1 MNNLTKM
8 AYLVVIAVW
17 STTPLAIKWSSAG
30 LHPLWGVAIRISIAS
45 LCVLVLLRVWK
56 HPIPVHGIA
65 LKNYFAGGIGLFGG
79 LVFVYTGA
87 AYVPSGLISVL
98 YGLSPIFSG
107 VLAYYIIDDPP
118 FSITKWLAL
127 LFSIFGLALIFLDD
141 VQISDELV
149 FGIILILISV
159 LFFCLSGVLIKKYEH
174 EGHPLT
180 QTAGSLLV
188 CLPLFL
194 ISASLLADDF
204 NYETIDASAKISI
217 LYLAIIGSVLG
228 MLCYYYVL
236 KRMSPSSVSLVT
248 VITPVIAL
256 SLGVLLNGEV
266 FSVWTYAG
274 ALMILVGLA
283 VFNWGD
289 RYILERRLG

>member
-17 STTPLAIKWSSAG
+17 STTPLAIKWSGVG
-30 LHPLWGVAIRISIAS
+30 LHPLWGLAIRISIATV
-45 LCVLVLLRVWK
+45 CIVVLLQVWK
-56 HPIPVHGIA
+56 HPIPLHITA
-65 LKNYFAGGIGLFGG
+65 LKNYLAGGLGLYGG
-79 LVFVYTGA
+79 LIFVYTGA
-87 AYVPSGLISVL
+87 AFVPSGLVSVL

-118 FSITKWLAL
+118 FSISKWLAL
-127 LFSIFGLALIFLDD
+127 LFSVIGLAVIFLDD
-141 VQISDELV
+141 VQLSDELI
-149 FGIILILISV
+149 FGVILVLISV
-159 LFFCLSGVLIKKYEH
+159 LFFCLSGVLIKKYQH

-180 QTAGSLLV
+180 QTTGSLLV

-194 ISASLLADDF
+194 LSASIVADDF
-204 NYETIDASAKISI
+204 NYADIQLTAKLSI
-217 LYLAIIGSVLG
+217 IYLAVVGSIVG

-236 KRMSPSSVSLVT
+236 NRMSPSSVALIT

-256 SLGVLLNGEV
+256 SLGVYLNGEV
-266 FSVWTYAG
+266 FSAWTYIG
-274 ALMILVGLA
+274 TLMILVGLT

-289 RYILERRLG
+289 RLIASRC

>member
-30 LHPLWGVAIRISIAS
+30 LHPLWGLALRISIATV
-45 LCVLVLLRVWK
+45 CVLVLLKVWK
-56 HPIPVHGIA
+56 HPIPLHIIA
-65 LKNYFAGGIGLFGG
+65 LKNYFAGGLGLYGG
-79 LVFVYTGA
+79 LIFVYTGA
-87 AYVPSGLISVL
+87 AFVPSGLVSVL

-118 FSITKWLAL
+118 FSISKWLAL
-127 LFSIFGLALIFLDD
+127 LFSVIGLALIFLDD
-141 VQISDELV
+141 VQLSDGLIFGVILV
-149 FGIILILISV
+149 LISV

-174 EGHPLT
+174 EGHPLA

-194 ISASLLADDF
+194 LSASVAADDF
-204 NYETIDASAKISI
+204 NYADIQLTAKLSI
-217 LYLAIIGSVLG
+217 IYLAVVGSIVG

-236 KRMSPSSVSLVT
+236 NRMSPSSVALIT

-256 SLGVLLNGEV
+256 SLGVYLNGEV
-266 FSVWTYAG
+266 FSHWTYFG
-274 ALMILVGLA
+274 TLIILVSLA
-283 VFNWGD
+283 AFNWGD
-289 RYILERRLG
+289 RLIAGRY

>member
-30 LHPLWGVAIRISIAS
+30 LDPLWGLAIRISIATV
-45 LCVLVLLRVWK
+45 CVVVLLQIWK
-56 HPIPVHGIA
+56 HPIPLHITA
-65 LKNYFAGGIGLFGG
+65 LKNYLAGGLGLYGG
-79 LVFVYTGA
+79 LIFVYIGA
-87 AYVPSGLISVL
+87 AFVPSGLVSVL

-118 FSITKWLAL
+118 FSIAKWLAL
-127 LFSIFGLALIFLDD
+127 LFSVIGLAVIFLDD
-141 VQISDELV
+141 VQLNDEL
-149 FGIILILISV
+149 ILGVILVLISV
-159 LFFCLSGVLIKKYEH
+159 LFFCLSGVLIKKYQH

-180 QTAGSLLV
+180 QTTGSLLV

-194 ISASLLADDF
+194 LSASIAADDF
-204 NYETIDASAKISI
+204 NYADVQLTAKLSI
-217 LYLAIIGSVLG
+217 IYLAVVGSIVG

-236 KRMSPSSVSLVT
+236 NRMSPSSVALIT

-256 SLGVLLNGEV
+256 SLGVYLNGEV
-266 FSVWTYAG
+266 FSVWTYIG
-274 ALMILVGLA
+274 TLMILVGLT

-289 RYILERRLG
+289 RLIASRC

>member
-30 LHPLWGVAIRISIAS
+30 LDPLWGLAIRISIATV
-45 LCVLVLLRVWK
+45 CVVVLLQIWK
-56 HPIPVHGIA
+56 HPIPLHITA
-65 LKNYFAGGIGLFGG
+65 LKNYLAGGLGLYGG
-79 LVFVYTGA
+79 LIFVYIGA
-87 AYVPSGLISVL
+87 AFVPSGLVSVL

-118 FSITKWLAL
+118 FSIAKWLAL
-127 LFSIFGLALIFLDD
+127 LFSVIGLAVIFLDD
-141 VQISDELV
+141 VQLNDEL
-149 FGIILILISV
+149 ILGVILVLISV
-159 LFFCLSGVLIKKYEH
+159 LFFCLSGVLIKKYQH

-180 QTAGSLLV
+180 QTTGSLLV

-194 ISASLLADDF
+194 LSASIAADDF
-204 NYETIDASAKISI
+204 NYADVQLTAKLSI
-217 LYLAIIGSVLG
+217 IYLAVVGSIVG

-236 KRMSPSSVSLVT
+236 NRMSPSSVALIT

-256 SLGVLLNGEV
+256 SLGVYLNGEV
-266 FSVWTYAG
+266 FSVWTYIG
-274 ALMILVGLA
+274 ALMILVGLT

-289 RYILERRLG
+289 RLIASRC